1 MNKEKIH
8 FLGINGSGIA
18 GVACLAKKMGYDVTG
33 CDLNPVGNYT
43 KQLQNLAIDVLEGQ
57 SREHIKN
64 INTLVVSA
72 AVFFQNRH
80 KDIDEITYA
89 MDNGIKV
96 LKWQEFIDKYLA
108 KDQNFIGVC
117 GTHGKTTTTT
127 FVADL
132 LEDLQQD
139 PSAIIGGIN
148 SRWGTSYR
156 YGKGKYFV
164 CESDEYGNNFW
175 EYHPKYIIINNIEME
190 HPEFFKT
197 FEDYLTNFGNF
208 IKNIKEDGVVVFN
221 ADDKNI
227 ITVLSDIKDFLNK
240 KNIKLIGYSLNN
252 VNIEDY
258 KICNIIISKNSFILQ
273 DKTYTLNDIVGEH
286 NLRNAIVS
294 VLLMLNLGFG
304 YDEINKSLKK
314 LKLPKRRMEKI
325 FDNGNVKLYDEY
337 AHHHTQIHFNLK
349 TLKENIEPDEK
360 IIAIWEPHMIS
371 RFVQNSKEHINYM
384 EIADYPIITEFY
396 KSREINLDVPD
407 MKSYLKGTKIKYIE
421 KFDDVIEEV
430 KKILKKEKKV
440 SIVVM
445 GAGKSYRLSES
456 LCNILKK

>member
-8 FLGINGSGIA
+8 FLGINGSGMA
-18 GVACLAKKMGYDVTG
+18 GVACLTKKMGYEVNG
-33 CDLNPVGNYT
+33 CDLNPIGNYT
-43 KQLQNLAIDVLEGQ
+43 KQLQDLNIDVMTGQ
-57 SREHIKN
+57 SKEHIKN
-64 INTLVVSA
+64 IDILVVSA

-80 KDIDEITYA
+80 KDMDEITYA
-89 MDNGIKV
+89 MDKGIKI

-108 KDQNFIGVC
+108 KDQDFVGIC

-132 LEDLQQD
+132 LEDLGQD
-139 PSAIIGGIN
+139 PSVIIGGIN

-197 FEDYLTNFGNF
+197 FEDYLINFENF
-208 IKNIKEDGVVVFN
+208 IRNIKNDGTIIFN

-227 ITVLSDIKDFLNK
+227 ITVLNDAKDYLTK
-240 KNIKLIGYSLNN
+240 KNVKIIGYSLNN
-252 VNIEDY
+252 AAIDGYNIH
-258 KICNIIISKNSFILQ
+258 NITITKNSFILQ
-273 DKTYTLNDIVGEH
+273 NNTYALQDIVGEH
-286 NLRNAIVS
+286 NLKNAVAS
-294 VLLMLNLGFG
+294 VLLMLDLGFD
-304 YDEINKSLKK
+304 YDSINKFLKK

-325 FDNGNVKLYDEY
+325 FDDGNIKLYDDY
-337 AHHHTQIHFNLK
+337 AHHHTQIYFNLK
-349 TLKENIEPDEK
+349 TLKENVEPNEK

-371 RFVQNSKEHINYM
+371 RFVQNSKEHIEYM

-396 KSREINLDVPD
+396 KSREINLEVPD
-407 MKSYLKGTKIKYIE
+407 MKSYLKNTKIKYIE

-445 GAGKSYRLSES
+445 GAGRSYRLSEN